1 MNCIEWMFD
10 QRNVNRCYRFNQK
23 NPANDLVSQFDNG
36 VLKNNHFIV
45 RKSQLQYCSA

>member
-1 MNCIEWMFD
+1 MNCIIRVFN

-36 VLKNNHFIV
+36 TLKNNHFIV
-45 RKSQLQYCSA
+45 KKLQLKYCSA